1 MRLRAQKTRIF
12 TEKKLCA
19 PKCNDA
25 YVCQQKIKPVFP
37 FKWRCGK
44 WFTSDATKT
53 TRGDT
58 NVRTANLDSPELIT
72 NCMNELAQEVGV
84 MEPDDPRWV
93 G

>member
-1 MRLRAQKTRIF
+1 MFAS
-12 TEKKLCA
+12 KKLS
-19 PKCNDA
+19 
-25 YVCQQKIKPVFP
+25 P
-37 FKWRCGK
+37 FSLLNGGCGK
-44 WFTSDATKT
+44 WFTSDATKI